1 MVFLKHNQR
10 PKLELKNASTF
21 LMTGLV
27 SSLGWNFSGEQF
39 SRGKY
44 WQSDPI
50 VSEGYS
56 FTISVQTFCG
66 INWQDSFGTQ
76 TTLDLSTA
84 SQALF
89 STTKGQS
96 GVTQIS

>member
-1 MVFLKHNQR
+1 MYMVFLKLDQMG
-10 PKLELKNASTF
+10 KIKLKNLSTF

-27 SSLGWNFSGEQF
+27 SSLGWKFSGEQF

-56 FTISVQTFCG
+56 LTISVHTSCG
-66 INWQDSFGTQ
+66 IN
-76 TTLDLSTA
+76 
-84 SQALF
+84 
-89 STTKGQS
+89 
-96 GVTQIS
+96 